1 MNTLRGARRPV
12 RFLAGLA
19 ILAGCVAG
27 VVDVVLAQDG
37 GRIIRP
43 ISKTSKEVRL
53 YLDSR
58 GTKPAGSVQ
67 VTAVGF
73 PLPVIREEGE
83 FLLVR
88 LPDRG
93 EVWIDTSEVVV
104 ERAVAARCSAPTAP
118 GTKPQFVAGTQGA
131 GRACP

>member
-1 MNTLRGARRPV
+1 MNTSRGGRRPA
-12 RFLAGLA
+12 RLLAGLA

-27 VVDVVLAQDG
+27 AADVVLAQDG

-53 YLDSR
+53 YSDSR
-58 GTKPAGSVQ
+58 GAKPAGSIE
-67 VTAVGF
+67 VTALAF
-73 PLPVIREEGE
+73 PLPVLREEGE

-88 LPDRG
+88 LQGRG
-93 EVWIDTSEVVV
+93 EVWIDASEVVV
-104 ERAVAARCSAPTAP
+104 ERAVAAKCSAPTAA